1 MNRIEAATTNSIVVL
16 IDQFTKAVVE
26 TITYDVLS
34 KHVAVVTD
42 IRELNDEH
50 YKSSVVI
57 FEPSFQV
64 MVTPEILDELKQKL
78 DIEVYAVYQ
87 DEAAVRA
94 LSSFVHA
101 IKADYSEIGWNF
113 IYAVVNNDLA
123 ILEPY
128 QRSVKVLDG
137 FSAVR
142 SRIPEDIV
150 EYIDRFRGSYMTL
163 VSSVQDVLA
172 KNAKLEET
180 VAAQETIGRQ
190 TIAGIVELKELLDRS
205 QDKVNAYELTLSKS
219 YVQEFGGF
227 YPERPRV
234 LYIKRFSHLA
244 GIDTLLSILFA
255 VLTKQYMTSCKIVKL
270 VDSSNALDLR
280 YVPNTYVPVTDTYN
294 TSQLLTTDFLVKLGG
309 YNVMFDTL
317 MLNRSGLD
325 YLIVHD
331 MRGVMGTALN
341 SNLIDLRLNEMS
353 ADYAVLGEYDNVLSD
368 SGKNVDYPWSFKE
381 SRKYTG
387 TGVIKLTNHPTIGA
401 ILDSLI

>member
-1 MNRIEAATTNSIVVL
+1 MTNRDAAITNSIVVL
-16 IDQFTKAVVE
+16 IDQFTKATVE
-26 TITYDVLS
+26 TVTYDVLS

-42 IRELNDEH
+42 IRELTDEN

-57 FEPSFQV
+57 FEPSFSV
-64 MVTPEILDELKQKL
+64 MVTPEILAELKQNL
-78 DIEVYAVYQ
+78 EIEVFAVYQ
-87 DEAAVRA
+87 NEDAVRA
-94 LSSFVHA
+94 LTGLVHP

-128 QRSVKVLDG
+128 QRSVRVLDG
-137 FSAVR
+137 FNAVR
-142 SRIPEDIV
+142 SRIPEDVV
-150 EYIDRFRGSYMTL
+150 EYLDRFRGSYMTL
-163 VSSVQDVLA
+163 VSAVQDVLTE
-172 KNAKLEET
+172 NAKLRET
-180 VAAQETIGRQ
+180 VEAQETIGRQ

-205 QDKVNAYELTLSKS
+205 QDKVNAYELMLSKS
-219 YVQEFGGF
+219 YTVEFGGF

-234 LYIKRFSHLA
+234 LYIKRLSHLA

-255 VLTKQYMTSCKIVKL
+255 VLTKQYMTSCKIIKL
-270 VDSSNALDLR
+270 VDSSDALDLR

-294 TSQLLTTDFLVKLGG
+294 TSQLLTNDFLVKLGG

-341 SNLIDLRLNEMS
+341 PNLIDLRLNEMS

-368 SGKNVDYPWSFKE
+368 FGKQVDYPWSFKE

-387 TGVIKLTNHPTIGA
+387 TEIIKLTNHPTVGA
-401 ILDSLI
+401 ILDNLI